1 MAQTTRKRK
10 GPGKSFRKGLSLAEA
25 IEFFSDPEFTEQW
38 FIEQRWPDGI
48 ECPECGSKSIQSRPS
63 RKPQPFR
70 CNACRYDF
78 SVKSGTVMHSS
89 KLPLKAWGLAL
100 YLNATSLKGVASM
113 KLHRDLGVT
122 QKTAWHL
129 GHRIRKTWEY
139 DTGRFSGP
147 VEVDET
153 YIGGKEANKHKD
165 KKLNAGRGTVGKA
178 VVVGARDRATGK
190 VTTRV
195 VQSTDAPTLQG
206 FVRRHTELGAH
217 VYTDENQS
225 YRGINRAHQTV
236 KHSAGEYVDGMAHTN
251 GVESHWA
258 LMKRGIVGTYHH
270 LSEKHLSRYVTEFE
284 GRHNNRRL
292 DTIEQ
297 MSIMAANA
305 DGKRLSYADLIGTPE
320 TRQPRML

>member
-25 IEFFSDPEFTEQW
+25 IEFFSDPETTEQW

-78 SVKSGTVMHSS
+78 SIKSGTVMHSS

-153 YIGGKEANKHKD
+153 YIGGKEANKHAG

-206 FVRRHTELGAH
+206 FVRRHTELGVPCLHGREPVLPGHQPGAS
-217 VYTDENQS
+217 DREAQR
-225 YRGINRAHQTV
+225 RGVRGRHDAHQRGREPLGADE
-236 KHSAGEYVDGMAHTN
+236 AGHRWDIP
-251 GVESHWA
+251 S
-258 LMKRGIVGTYHH
+258 
-270 LSEKHLSRYVTEFE
+270 
-284 GRHNNRRL
+284 
-292 DTIEQ
+292 
-297 MSIMAANA
+297 
-305 DGKRLSYADLIGTPE
+305 PE
-320 TRQPRML
+320 REAPFPLR